1 MALSQMTCRLN
12 VACDS
17 SMRKR
22 RLARAFGDEGLRDG
36 ASPQAWGPSMRS
48 QPTCGCSE
56 ERALPAITLCDSYRV
71 DWTVIIATSQR
82 PSRRPLREMTDP
94 VRKSR

>member
-22 RLARAFGDEGLRDG
+22 RLARAFADAGFRDG
-36 ASPQAWGPSMRS
+36 ASPQAWEAGMRS
-48 QPTCGCSE
+48 QPTCGHSE
-56 ERALPAITLCDSYRV
+56 GVALPAITLRNSCRV
-71 DWTVIIATSQR
+71 DWVVIVGHVTQR
-82 PSRRPLREMTDP
+82 PSPRPLG
-94 VRKSR
+94 K